1 MSLNFLPL
9 TLTINGQQYGPMD
22 VPEGLMMI
30 DFLHEYVDLT
40 GSRLGCGQG
49 ICHACVVTLDN
60 PSGTSEEIRTC
71 ITGAHFFNN
80 KSIRT
85 IEGAATKEEN
95 GEVKLSPVQQAF
107 VEHFS
112 FQCGYCTPGF
122 VNAATVFIEELQ
134 RNPIAEADLEDAI
147 KQALNNHICRCTGYV
162 RYYEAVR
169 DVVLATPGLIKEA
182 IK

>member
-1 MSLNFLPL
+1 
-9 TLTINGQQYGPMD
+9 MD

-49 ICHACVVTLDN
+49 ICHACVVILDN

-85 IEGAATKEEN
+85 IEGLPPK
-95 GEVKLSPVQQAF
+95 K
-107 VEHFS
+107 
-112 FQCGYCTPGF
+112 
-122 VNAATVFIEELQ
+122 
-134 RNPIAEADLEDAI
+134 
-147 KQALNNHICRCTGYV
+147 KTG
-162 RYYEAVR
+162 R
-169 DVVLATPGLIKEA
+169 
-182 IK
+182 